1 MAPSKSEIT
10 TIFAHLSS
18 GDQDTFFTHVSP
30 TVSWTVMSHSVL
42 GGTYNS
48 IKSFR
53 ESTFARLG
61 PIMDPSTPMSLKIKN
76 IIGGGEGEEWCTVE
90 MENEGKC
97 KNGMEYNQRYAWC
110 VRWEGKSIM
119 EVRAYL
125 DTALLRDVIE
135 GNEK

>member
-1 MAPSKSEIT
+1 
-10 TIFAHLSS
+10 
-18 GDQDTFFTHVSP
+18 
-30 TVSWTVMSHSVL
+30 
-42 GGTYNS
+42 
-48 IKSFR
+48 
-53 ESTFARLG
+53 
-61 PIMDPSTPMSLKIKN
+61 MDPSTPMSLKIKN